1 MMRSKIQHL
10 YEIIQSN
17 PLDRKILIVSSH
29 AQGHQWLE
37 QVTRQYGSVL
47 NTEVRTLETWALE
60 RSKLSLAKKKL
71 RYLSSTES
79 KWIVCKLLQE
89 ISQSGNGY
97 LTGIALTPGLTDA
110 FHQALIE
117 LRESGVRS
125 EGLDPEHFEQAAKGT
140 FVKELLARYE
150 DWLKENKFVDLA
162 GLLDDIEQLTLS
174 NDTIIIDEYAIRS
187 ESDRRLVQAF
197 TAGNYMM
204 LCDVSEFTAP
214 DSPFPAEGAQ
224 FFHTVGAIAEA
235 REVMRRIVE
244 QKIPWDQVEIIASDK
259 EKNAAAVYTVAS
271 TSTIPCTF
279 AGGLPIGVTN
289 AGKAAKLYV
298 EWMESGFNLDP
309 ILSALKQ
316 GIIGLRDDQF
326 EEAKADCLIQEL
338 EQSGIGWGRER
349 YKLLTSL
356 LKVENIQKERL
367 TVLQLLQR
375 VFTRLFEPLTEQAL
389 CTPVKLVHELTQFIK
404 AYAVLKEESDHQVID
419 QLQSLQQSM
428 RAAGDFVMDGDLALR
443 YVREGLDNLR
453 VQTASTPSPG
463 HVHVA
468 SLSSGGQTGR
478 PYTFIMGMTETNW
491 STSFRQDPVI
501 LDEERER
508 ISSGLLLSSSQA
520 KRLIEERN
528 SRVSMI
534 RGYCTMSYCS
544 YAISEQREYMPA
556 YEMLQVFRKKTKQA
570 NADYEVLHHTMED
583 AKRYCRTSSG
593 IAVDTVEIWMRS
605 LLTNPSRLMTAQ
617 QVIYFHY
624 PSLRDGAKA
633 VQARSEPKL
642 SSYDGIVETDRYPVL
657 LPGEAGAS
665 SAFSASSLERYG
677 RCPLQYFYQYILG
690 VRAKEA
696 AVYDRTQWLNASQ
709 RGSLLHDIFD
719 LYLMSVKEYRT
730 QGNDSVRNAAELLHT
745 ITEQVIQQYAE
756 EVPAPS
762 EHILN
767 KEAESIRKDVD
778 IFIAGERNRMTI
790 PVYTELQLHRDD
802 SPLQLKI
809 SDEWS
814 LPIKGF
820 VDRVDEVAPHR
831 YKIYDYKTG
840 NPRKFKQ
847 NECFSGG
854 TQIQLPLYGL
864 AVEQWMKESGVDGQ
878 AQVVE
883 SAYLFPTER
892 GMGEEVSRPQN
903 RREDLK
909 ALLVTT
915 IGAMKQGLYPPANDS
930 KQCTWCDYNAVCGS
944 HAELFA
950 YKRDAPENAAR
961 LELILEVNR
970 FA

>member
-1 MMRSKIQHL
+1 MRSKIQHL

-17 PLDRKILIVSSH
+17 PLDRKVLIVSSH

-60 RSKLSLAKKKL
+60 RSKLFLAKKKL
-71 RYLSSTES
+71 RYLFSSES
-79 KWIVCKLLQE
+79 KWILCKLLQD
-89 ISQSGNGY
+89 ISQNGNGY

-110 FHQALIE
+110 FHQAVME
-117 LRESGVRS
+117 LRESRVRAA
-125 EGLDPEHFEQAAKGT
+125 GLVLEHFEQAAKGT
-140 FVKELLARYE
+140 FVKELLASYE
-150 DWLKENKFVDLA
+150 NWLEKNKYVDLA
-162 GLLDDIEQLTLS
+162 GLLDYSEQNSLS
-174 NDTIIIDEYAIRS
+174 NDTIIIDKYAVRS
-187 ESDRRLVQAF
+187 ETDRRLIQTA
-197 TAGNYMM
+197 TAGNFMM
-204 LCDVSEFTAP
+204 LCDVSGFTAP
-214 DSPFPAEGAQ
+214 DSHFPAEGTQ
-224 FFHTVGAIAEA
+224 FFHTAGSIAEA

-244 QKIPWDQVEIIASDK
+244 QKIPWGQVEIIASDK

-271 TSTIPCTF
+271 TSHIPCTF

-289 AGKAAKLYV
+289 AGKAAKMYMV
-298 EWMESGFNLDP
+298 WMESGFNLAP
-309 ILSALKQ
+309 ILTALKQ
-316 GIIGLRDDQF
+316 GIIRLRDDQL
-326 EEAKADCLIQEL
+326 EDAKADRLIREL

-349 YKLLTSL
+349 YKLLTSM
-356 LKVENIQKERL
+356 LKAENIQKERL

-375 VFTRLFEPLTEQAL
+375 VFARLFEPLTEQAL
-389 CTPVKLVHELTQFIK
+389 RTPVKLVHELTQFVK

-419 QLQSLQQSM
+419 QLQSLEQSM
-428 RAAGDFVMDGDLALR
+428 RAAGDFAINGDLVLR
-443 YVREGLDNLR
+443 YVREELDSLR
-453 VQTASTPSPG
+453 VQKVSTPSPG
-463 HVHVA
+463 HIHVT

-478 PYTFIMGMTETNW
+478 PYTFIMGMTETIW
-491 STSFRQDPVI
+491 SPSFRQDPVI

-508 ISSGLLLSSSQA
+508 ISTSLLLSSSQA
-520 KRLIEERN
+520 KRLVEERN
-528 SRVSMI
+528 SRISMI
-534 RGYCTMSYCS
+534 RGHCTMSYCS
-544 YAISEQREYMPA
+544 YDIAEHCEYTPA

-570 NADYEVLHHTMED
+570 NADYEVLHHSMEET
-583 AKRYCRTSSG
+583 KRYFRTSSG
-593 IAVDTVEIWMRS
+593 IAVDAVEIWMRS
-605 LLTNPSRLMTAQ
+605 LLSNPSRLMTAQ
-617 QVIYFHY
+617 QVIYSHY
-624 PSLRDGAKA
+624 PSLREGARA

-642 SSYDGIVETDRYPVL
+642 SPYDGIVETDRYPVL

-719 LYLMSVKEYRT
+719 QYLMGVKEYRT
-730 QGNDSVRNAAELLHT
+730 QGNDFVRNAAELLRI
-745 ITEQVIQQYAE
+745 ITEQIIGQYAE

-762 EHILN
+762 EHILS
-767 KEAESIRKDVD
+767 KEAESIRKDAD
-778 IFIAGERNRMTI
+778 IFFAGEKNRTTI
-790 PVYTELQLHRDD
+790 PVYTELQLHGDD

-809 SDEWS
+809 SEEWS

-820 VDRVDEVAPHR
+820 VDRVDEITPHR

-864 AVEQWMKESGVDGQ
+864 AVEQWMKETGVDGQ

-892 GMGEEVSRPQN
+892 GMGEEINRPQN

-909 ALLVTT
+909 ALLGAML
-915 IGAMKQGLYPPANDS
+915 GAMKQGLYPPANDS
-930 KQCTWCDYNAVCGS
+930 KICIWCDYNAVCGS
-944 HAELFA
+944 HAEQFA
-950 YKRDAPENAAR
+950 DKRDAAGNADR
-961 LELILEVNR
+961 LERILEVNR